1 VNGNFREVDLGE
13 ITTVRV
19 IFPHAFCYVPSSML
33 TCFPNRFQDSSPLAP
48 AMLEEF
54 PCFPIR
60 SIQERLDYWF
70 GFYFFLQNDSD
81 LIILIS
87 GDL

>member
-1 VNGNFREVDLGE
+1 VL
-13 ITTVRV
+13 
-19 IFPHAFCYVPSSML
+19 P
-33 TCFPNRFQDSSPLAP
+33 Q
-48 AMLEEF
+48 
-54 PCFPIR
+54 CFPIR